1 MVTLTLPLS
10 CSVQDPVPDPPFPD
24 SKRLDWPQWRGSLR
38 DGVWRETGIL
48 TDIPGKFEPRW
59 SVPVGSGY
67 SGPTVAAGRVY
78 VTDRLV
84 DPKEVERVHCFEW
97 KTGKQIWMHQYDCP
111 YQRVSY
117 KAGPR
122 CSVLVADGL
131 AYSLG
136 TMGNLFCFDAATGQV
151 VWSEDLDKEYEIRM
165 PIWGIAASPI
175 LEGGLLIVP
184 ACGKQAMLVAFDA
197 KTGKEAWRAL
207 RDRGNYSA
215 PIVVDQAGKRVL
227 VIWTGDRVVGVNPK
241 TGEEFWAH
249 PFKARNMPLGVAS
262 PVPHGDLL
270 YFTGFYDGSLM
281 LRLDPEKLSVEEA
294 WRQCGRNE
302 RSTLALHSIISTP
315 VLKGGHIYGVDSY
328 GEFRCLKMKDGERVW
343 EDRTAVPRA
352 RWATIHFIQHED
364 QTWMFNERGELIL
377 ARLSPEG
384 FQELGR
390 GKLIEPTTG
399 QLNRRGKG
407 VCWSH
412 PAFAYQHIFIRSDAE
427 LLCVDLSKPRKP
439 GPRPPRVNR

>member
-1 MVTLTLPLS
+1 MATLTLPLA
-10 CSVQDPVPDPPFPD
+10 CSVQNPVPAPPFPEGG
-24 SKRLDWPQWRGSLR
+24 RLDWPQWRGQLR

-48 TDIPGKFEPRW
+48 TEIPSKFEPRW

-67 SGPTVAAGRVY
+67 SGPTVAAERVY
-78 VTDRLV
+78 VMDRLV

-97 KTGKQIWMHQYDCP
+97 KTGEKIWTHQYDCP

-136 TMGNLFCFDAATGQV
+136 TMGNLFCFDAATGRV
-151 VWSEDLDKEYEIRM
+151 VWSEDLDKEYDIRM

-175 LEGGLLIVP
+175 LESGLLIVP

-207 RDRGNYSA
+207 SDRGNYSA
-215 PIVVDQAGKRVL
+215 PIVIDQAGKRVL
-227 VIWTGDRVVGVNPK
+227 VVWTGDRVVGVDSK
-241 TGEEFWAH
+241 TGEECWAH
-249 PFKARNMPLGVAS
+249 PFKAKNMPLGVAS

-270 YFTGFYDGSLM
+270 YLTGFYDGSLM
-281 LRLDPEKLSVEEA
+281 LRINRKQLSVEEV
-294 WRQCGRNE
+294 WRQRGRNE

-315 VLKGGHIYGVDSY
+315 ILKADHIYGVDSY
-328 GEFRCLKMKDGERVW
+328 GEFRCLQVKDGERVW

-352 RWATIHFIQHED
+352 RWATIHFIQQED
-364 QTWMFNERGELIL
+364 RTWMFNERGELIL
-377 ARLSPEG
+377 AKLSPTG
-384 FQELGR
+384 FEELGR
-390 GKLIEPTTG
+390 GKLIEPTTD

-412 PAFAYQHIFIRSDAE
+412 PAFAYRHVFIRSDSE
-427 LLCVDLSKPRKP
+427 LLCADLSGPRKP
-439 GPRPPRVNR
+439 GPRPARVSR